1 MMLILYFR
9 RKKRAEMHLIVMIA
23 IHIVQCFDCIPFY
36 AIGRREGSL
45 ILSTKSQVSS
55 HSFGPSSSSWSLR
68 RQSSRL
74 FWMLSWFRSFPM
86 NTNSC
91 LRSPQGHAWSLGVW
105 DVHILTTIYLPI
117 VLGQCLQNL
126 RLTRRPL
133 PKVSVQKGLKIV
145 ERKFLYL
152 NSQSH
157 GLYGL
162 ILMILPAC
170 WKNVNSLTPCFN
182 QYLNID
188 GSTVLLFRPVA
199 KPPRRSWKWRP
210 RQNLLAARKSLAKK

>member
-1 MMLILYFR
+1 
-9 RKKRAEMHLIVMIA
+9 MIA

-55 HSFGPSSSSWSLR
+55 HSLGPSSSSWSLR

-86 NTNSC
+86 NTNSWR
-91 LRSPQGHAWSLGVW
+91 RSPQGHAWSLLGVW
-105 DVHILTTIYLPI
+105 YVHILTRSI
-117 VLGQCLQNL
+117 LGN
-126 RLTRRPL
+126 P
-133 PKVSVQKGLKIV
+133 PPH
-145 ERKFLYL
+145 FLGTMPSESPAHSATLAKDVCAKRIEDRWKSEGCSYL

-162 ILMILPAC
+162 ILMILPDC
-170 WKNVNSLTPCFN
+170 WTTWIV
-182 QYLNID
+182 
-188 GSTVLLFRPVA
+188 
-199 KPPRRSWKWRP
+199 W
-210 RQNLLAARKSLAKK
+210 LLASIIKKT

>member
-1 MMLILYFR
+1 MLLTIII
-9 RKKRAEMHLIVMIA
+9 E
-23 IHIVQCFDCIPFY
+23 IHILQCFHCIPFY

-86 NTNSC
+86 NTNSWR
-91 LRSPQGHAWSLGVW
+91 RSPQGHAWSLIGAYPDNNVYIRKSTSPFSW
-105 DVHILTTIYLPI
+105 DNAFRISGS
-117 VLGQCLQNL
+117 LGDPCQRCLC
-126 RLTRRPL
+126 
-133 PKVSVQKGLKIV
+133 
-145 ERKFLYL
+145 RKRIEDLWKSEGSSYL

-170 WKNVNSLTPCFN
+170 WKKTWIV
-182 QYLNID
+182 
-188 GSTVLLFRPVA
+188 
-199 KPPRRSWKWRP
+199 W
-210 RQNLLAARKSLAKK
+210 LLASISI